1 MGIIYRKATLNDL
14 HALVRMRVLFLK
26 EVQEVEDAEREK
38 ETGKDIEEYFSKSL
52 SDDSFVAWIA
62 EEDGEIIATSG
73 LSFYQIAPSFHLKGG
88 KIAYILNIFVLQEHR
103 GRKLGKKIFEL
114 ILNEAKERGYKR
126 ILLHA
131 SDDGRP
137 VYEKFGFKG
146 TTDEMILNL

>member
-26 EVQEVEDAEREK
+26 EVQKVEDAEREA
-38 ETGKDIEEYFSKSL
+38 ETAKDIEEYFKMSL
-52 SDDSFVAWIA
+52 VEDSFVAWIA
-62 EEDGEIIATSG
+62 EENGEIIATSG
-73 LSFYQIAPSFHLKGG
+73 LSFYQIAPSFSLKGG
-88 KIAYILNIFVLQEHR
+88 KIAYILNIFVLKEHR
-103 GRKLGKKIFEL
+103 GKKLGKKIFEL

-146 TTDEMILNL
+146 TEDEMILNL